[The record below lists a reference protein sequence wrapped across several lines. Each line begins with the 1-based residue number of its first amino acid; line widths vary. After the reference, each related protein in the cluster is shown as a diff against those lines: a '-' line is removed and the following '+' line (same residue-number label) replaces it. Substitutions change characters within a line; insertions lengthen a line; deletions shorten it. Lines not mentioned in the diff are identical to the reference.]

1 MKLHYQDLE
10 KTLKEKLEK
19 YGFSSQDAGVLSTI
33 FSETTFDG
41 VFSHGINRFPRFLG
55 DVKDGTVK
63 PGIIPQLIQGMDA
76 LEQWDGK
83 GGPGILNA
91 LRATERSMELARK
104 YGLGCVG
111 LRNANHWMRG
121 GTYGWKAADAG
132 FMFMG
137 WTNTLPNMPPW
148 GGDKAA
154 MGNNPFIMAIPREEG
169 HIVLDMAMSQF
180 SYGKLEWHERCG
192 TDLPFDG
199 GFDSHNELTRNPS
212 EILKTERILPTGLWK
227 GSGLSM
233 VLDLAA
239 AVLTGGN
246 TTRQIGQLPKE
257 TNLSQVYISIDI
269 ERHMG
274 KVQREELIESTLR
287 YVNHENPDALY
298 PGQRSLLNRKR
309 YMDQG
314 VEIPEETWEEIQAL

>member
-1 MKLHYQDLE
+1 MKIQYQDLE
-10 KTLKEKLEK
+10 KALKEKLEK
-19 YGFSSQDAGVLSTI
+19 YGFSSQDARIQATI

-41 VFSHGINRFPRFLG
+41 VFSHGINRFPRFMG
-55 DVKDGTVK
+55 DVKDGTVS
-63 PGIIPQLIQGMDA
+63 PGVTPERIQGMGA

-91 LRATERSMELARK
+91 LHATERSIELAK
-104 YGLGCVG
+104 KHGLGCVG

-154 MGNNPFIMAIPREEG
+154 IGNNPLIMAIPREEG

-192 TDLPFDG
+192 TELPFDG
-199 GFDSHNELTRNPS
+199 GFDSNNELTRNPS
-212 EILKTERILPTGLWK
+212 EILKTEKILPSGLWK

-233 VLDLAA
+233 ILDLAA

-246 TTRQIGQLPKE
+246 TTRQIGELPKE
-257 TNLSQVYISIDI
+257 TNLSQVFISIDI
-269 ERHMG
+269 ECHMT
-274 KVQREELIESTLR
+274 KVQREKLIEDTLK
-287 YVNHENPDALY
+287 YVTQENPDAQY
-298 PGQRSLLNRKR
+298 PGQRSLSNRNQ
-309 YMDQG
+309 YMKQG
-314 VEIPEETWEEIQAL
+314 VEIPHETWEEILAL